1 MLRKYL
7 KAALGVVF
15 TAFLLGSVISC
26 EEDFTDIGTSIVNNG
41 EFTTND
47 TIFEI
52 EISAK
57 NIEKVRTDGLSIGG
71 ALGQY
76 LLGVHNNN
84 NYKKIEASIISQLSI
99 PFDLTQVDQ
108 DYGLD
113 TITITS
119 IDTVL
124 LRIPYNASLLNTAVL
139 DSDYLLDS
147 VIGDQTQ
154 PFTLNIF
161 RLETYLSGLNP
172 TTPALLNTYFSDQTY
187 EISTEKLNSNED
199 LQFTPNRRDTAQFV
213 KRRLSTGEVYT
224 TDTISYANSNPA
236 ISI

>member
-7 KAALGVVF
+7 KAAVSVVF

-47 TIFEI
+47 TVFEI

-57 NIEKVRTDGLSIGG
+57 NIEKVQADGLSIGG
-71 ALGQY
+71 LLGQY

-84 NYKKIEASIISQLSI
+84 NYKKIEASIVSQLSI
-99 PFDLTQVDQ
+99 PLDLTKVDQ
-108 DYGLD
+108 EYGAD

-124 LRIPYNASLLNTAVL
+124 LRIPYNVSLVNTALL
-139 DSDYLLDS
+139 DSDYLLGS
-147 VIGDQTQ
+147 IVGDQTQ

-172 TTPALLNTYFSDQTY
+172 TTPALINTYYSDQT
-187 EISTEKLNSNED
+187 
-199 LQFTPNRRDTAQFV
+199 
-213 KRRLSTGEVYT
+213 
-224 TDTISYANSNPA
+224 
-236 ISI
+236 

>member
-15 TAFLLGSVISC
+15 TAFLLGSIISC

-84 NYKKIEASIISQLSI
+84 NYKKIEASIIS
-99 PFDLTQVDQ
+99 PFE
-108 DYGLD
+108 
-113 TITITS
+113 S
-119 IDTVL
+119 
-124 LRIPYNASLLNTAVL
+124 SLC
-139 DSDYLLDS
+139 DHD
-147 VIGDQTQ
+147 
-154 PFTLNIF
+154 
-161 RLETYLSGLNP
+161 
-172 TTPALLNTYFSDQTY
+172 
-187 EISTEKLNSNED
+187 
-199 LQFTPNRRDTAQFV
+199 
-213 KRRLSTGEVYT
+213 
-224 TDTISYANSNPA
+224 
-236 ISI
+236 